1 MTSARYGIAIMR
13 EQIELTGIWLLIRL
27 GLKHVTPEERYK
39 LIVRQDFIKQC
50 AERFKK

>member
-1 MTSARYGIAIMR
+1 MTSARYGLAIMR
-13 EQIELTGIWLLIRL
+13 EQMKLTGIWLLIRL

-50 AERFKK
+50 ARGFKK

>member
-1 MTSARYGIAIMR
+1 MTNARYGLAIMR
-13 EQIELTGIWLLIRL
+13 EQMELTGIWLLMRL